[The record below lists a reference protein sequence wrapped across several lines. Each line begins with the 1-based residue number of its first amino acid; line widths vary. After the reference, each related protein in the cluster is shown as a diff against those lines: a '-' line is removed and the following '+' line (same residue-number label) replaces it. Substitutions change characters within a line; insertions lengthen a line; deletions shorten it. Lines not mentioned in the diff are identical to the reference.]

1 MGFRIPAP
9 DGKKGRDGHPV
20 LVLPD
25 GTEIR
30 GGYTL
35 SYFTV
40 GGMSVAYRGIR
51 EGQTF
56 FIKEVESTDNKKVA
70 SLMQEREIL
79 ERLSHPGIVK
89 VYDFFEYDGFH
100 YLVQE
105 FVDGQTL
112 ERLISPIQDVFLQ
125 ERVIID
131 WASQILDIIEYLH
144 MQSPRIIYRDLK
156 PSNIIRDRQGK
167 IRLVDFGIARLYR
180 EGKSKDTES
189 MGSALTA
196 SPEHYGRG
204 QTDVRSDIFT
214 IGATL
219 HCLATNGRDR
229 SEIPFDYEAVR
240 SINPK
245 ISPALEYV
253 IHKAIELDPARRFQ
267 SVAEM
272 RMALLGR
279 AESSEMPPL
288 RGNRPVAGDRASS
301 PPVRGDRSP
310 AQSMQFDRPMPHAA
324 PGDGR
329 PVAPAQGGSPALR
342 GENAVIRP
350 EQNGKA
356 ANPLSQESARSP
368 AYQEKEHNT
377 AVPHDVAAASS
388 TWPGGH
394 TSREYQDSGF
404 KADKKKDSRQP
415 GAAGRGLSISQLSP
429 LLGTAAFVIV
439 ILLLGALA
447 VRYIVFAGSD
457 GKENPAAQ
465 TAPIAVSTEVV
476 LNDSWPH
483 PQNGSTGKPKGQVA
497 GDSDKEKIKSLITS
511 SRETNGAKSDPAP
524 GASGDPRG
532 KGSEPVNT
540 IGSRQSG
547 DQPGRKGTSRNESM
561 ETHQSGQPSA
571 GSRKNPGNTG
581 QPPTEA
587 PPALTDTGSSHTAA
601 APYQRGTPAAHRPA
615 AAPQV
620 TESPV
625 AVVAPSPTPTKP
637 AGPVFMCPIGS
648 VLDGDVMVPENRFRV
663 RIPRYKR
670 VAPGPG
676 EVPDRETT
684 VYSFSKRG
692 SSDGQERFLKVVICN
707 APRTLEDQ
715 NVYNLYYNK
724 LHRDGGTEI
733 EKLDKYGNEF
743 RGVFK
748 VTELID
754 NSEADLTIEQRLI
767 LSSDRKSVYILVAG
781 GSSAFF
787 RTYQIEEFNTFFSSF
802 SFL

>member
-25 GTEIR
+25 GTEIK

-56 FIKEVESTDNKKVA
+56 FIKEVESTDSKKIA

-89 VYDFFEYDGFH
+89 VYDLFEYDGFH

-105 FVDGQTL
+105 FVVGQTL

-144 MQSPRIIYRDLK
+144 RQSPRIIYRDLK

-253 IHKAIELDPARRFQ
+253 IHKAIELDPAMRFQ

-272 RMALLGR
+272 RKALLGR
-279 AESSEMPPL
+279 AESSEMSPL
-288 RGNRPVAGDRASS
+288 RGNRPVTSDRASS
-301 PPVRGDRSP
+301 PPVRGDNAPVS
-310 AQSMQFDRPMPHAA
+310 SMQASITAPQVA
-324 PGDGR
+324 PGDSR
-329 PVAPAQGGSPALR
+329 PVPPIQGGSSALQS
-342 GENAVIRP
+342 V
-350 EQNGKA
+350 QNGKA
-356 ANPLSQESARSP
+356 ANPLSQESARRP
-368 AYQEKEHNT
+368 AYQDNERNT
-377 AVPHDVAAASS
+377 AVPQPGTAATSP
-388 TWPGGH
+388 WPGSDASH
-394 TSREYQDSGF
+394 EYQDSGF
-404 KADKKKDSRQP
+404 KADEKKTSRES
-415 GAAGRGLSISQLSP
+415 GAAGSGFNISQLSP

-457 GKENPAAQ
+457 GNKNPAAH
-465 TAPIAVSTEVV
+465 TTPVAVSSEVV

-483 PQNGSTGKPKGQVA
+483 PQNGSPGKPKGQGV
-497 GDSDKEKIKSLITS
+497 GDSDQDKLKSLITS
-511 SRETNGAKSDPAP
+511 SKGPDGAKNNTSR
-524 GASGDPRG
+524 GAARDPRG
-532 KGSEPVNT
+532 KSSEAVNAT
-540 IGSRQSG
+540 GSRQSG
-547 DQPGRKGTSRNESM
+547 DQSGRKGTSRNESR
-561 ETHQSGQPSA
+561 ETPPSSQSTA
-571 GSRKNPGNTG
+571 GSRQNPGNTV

-601 APYQRGTPAAHRPA
+601 TPYQRGTPAAAHRLAPA
-615 AAPQV
+615 TQV

-625 AVVAPSPTPTKP
+625 AVIAPSPTPTKP

-692 SSDGQERFLKVVICN
+692 SADGQERFLKVVICN

-724 LHRDGGTEI
+724 LHKDGGTEI

-767 LSSDRKSVYILVAG
+767 LSNDRKSVYILVAG

-787 RTYQIEEFNTFFSSF
+787 RTYQIEEFNAFFSSF
-802 SFL
+802 SLL

>member
-253 IHKAIELDPARRFQ
+253 IHKAIELDPAMRFQ
-267 SVAEM
+267 SIAEM
-272 RMALLGR
+272 RIALLGR
-279 AESSEMPPL
+279 SESSEMLPL
-288 RGNRPVAGDRASS
+288 RGDRPAAGDRAPS
-301 PPVRGDRSP
+301 PQIRGDRAFVS
-310 AQSMQFDRPMPHAA
+310 SMQFERPAPQAA

-329 PVAPAQGGSPALR
+329 PAPAIRGGS
-342 GENAVIRP
+342 AVIP
-350 EQNGKA
+350 SIQNGRA
-356 ANPLSQESARSP
+356 ANPMSRESAESP
-368 AYQEKEHNT
+368 AYQENERNA
-377 AVPHDVAAASS
+377 AVRQPGPAESSPWQVGDVSHA
-388 TWPGGH
+388 
-394 TSREYQDSGF
+394 YQDSGL
-404 KADKKKDSRQP
+404 KADGKGAFRQP

-511 SRETNGAKSDPAP
+511 SKETNGARSSTAP
-524 GASGDPRG
+524 GAAKDPQG
-532 KGSEPVNT
+532 KGSEAVNAN
-540 IGSRQSG
+540 GSRKSG
-547 DQPGRKGTSRNESM
+547 GHSGSKGASRNESR
-561 ETHQSGQPSA
+561 ETPESGQPSA
-571 GSRKNPGNTG
+571 GSRQNPGNTG
-581 QPPTEA
+581 QPATET
-587 PPALTDTGSSHTAA
+587 PPALTDTGSSQTAA
-601 APYQRGTPAAHRPA
+601 TPYQRGTPAATHRPA
-615 AAPQV
+615 PAQQV

-625 AVVAPSPTPTKP
+625 AVIAPSPTPTKA
-637 AGPVFMCPIGS
+637 AGPIFMCPVGS

-670 VAPGPG
+670 VAPAPG

-684 VYSFSKRG
+684 VYSFTKRG
-692 SSDGQERFLKVVICN
+692 SADGQERFLKVVICN
-707 APRTLEDQ
+707 ATRTLEDQ

-724 LHRDGGTEI
+724 LHKDGGVEI